1 MTDKKESIRVLLID
15 DHTVVRKG
23 IRALLEQEED
33 IEVVGEAEDGLKG
46 VEATLEHEPDVVVLD
61 MALPLLSG
69 VEAARKIK
77 DKLPDTRILILSMY
91 DDEEY
96 IVDSF
101 KVGVSGYILKDVVV
115 SDLVAAVRSVYR
127 GSTFLSPSVS
137 EKLRRQFQSG
147 TQRSPKHGAAKLT
160 ARERQ
165 ILKLI
170 ADGYTSRQISEILKI
185 SFKTVQTHRAHIM
198 EKLGVHSTAE
208 LTRYAVAKGLV

>member
-1 MTDKKESIRVLLID
+1 MAEKIRVVLID

-23 IRALLEQEED
+23 IRVLLEQEPD
-33 IEVVGEAEDGLKG
+33 IEVVAEAEDGLKG
-46 VEATLEHEPDVVVLD
+46 VDVCVEYEPDVVVLD

-69 VEAARKIK
+69 VEAARKIREK
-77 DKLPDTRILILSMY
+77 VPEAKILILSMY

-96 IVDSF
+96 ILDSF

-115 SDLVAAVRSVYR
+115 SDLVSAVQSVYR

-137 EKLRRQFQSG
+137 EKLRRQLQEGQPRGGSKQG
-147 TQRSPKHGAAKLT
+147 PAKLT
-160 ARERQ
+160 SRERQ

-170 ADGYTSRQISEILKI
+170 AEGYTSKQISEILKI

-208 LTRYAVAKGLV
+208 LTRYAVTKGLL

>member
-1 MTDKKESIRVLLID
+1 MSEKIRVLLVD

-23 IRALLEQEED
+23 IRALLEQEDD
-33 IEVVGEAEDGLKG
+33 IEVVAEAEDGLKG
-46 VEATLEHEPDVVVLD
+46 VEASMEHKPDVVVLD

-69 VEAARKIK
+69 VEVARKIRE
-77 DKLPDTRILILSMY
+77 KLPDTRILILSMY

-96 IVDSF
+96 ILDSF

-115 SDLVAAVRSVYR
+115 SELVAAVRSVHR
-127 GSTFLSPSVS
+127 GATFLSPTVS
-137 EKLRRQFQSG
+137 EKLRRQLQEGSG
-147 TQRSPKHGAAKLT
+147 RASRHGPAKLT

-170 ADGYTSRQISEILKI
+170 AEGYTSRQISEILKI

-208 LTRYAVAKGLV
+208 LTRYAVTKGIV

>member
-1 MTDKKESIRVLLID
+1 MAEKIRVLLID

-23 IRALLEQEED
+23 IRALLEQEKD

-46 VEATLEHEPDVVVLD
+46 VQACIEYAPDVVILD

-69 VEAARKIK
+69 VEVARKIRE
-77 DKLPDTRILILSMY
+77 KLPETRILILSMY

-96 IVDSF
+96 IMDSF

-115 SDLVAAVRSVYR
+115 SDLVAALRSVYR

-137 EKLRRQFQSG
+137 EKLRRQLQEG
-147 TQRSPKHGAAKLT
+147 PPRSSRYGPAKLT

-208 LTRYAVAKGLV
+208 LTRYAVTKGIV

>member
-1 MTDKKESIRVLLID
+1 MAEKIRVVLID

-23 IRALLEQEED
+23 IRVLLEQEPD
-33 IEVVGEAEDGLKG
+33 IEVVAEAEDGMKG
-46 VEATLEHEPDVVVLD
+46 VDVCVEYEPDVVVLD

-69 VEAARKIK
+69 VEAARKIREK
-77 DKLPDTRILILSMY
+77 VPAARILILSMY

-96 IVDSF
+96 ILDSF

-115 SDLVAAVRSVYR
+115 SDLVSAVQSVYR

-137 EKLRRQFQSG
+137 EKLRRQLQEGQTRGGSKQG
-147 TQRSPKHGAAKLT
+147 PAKLT
-160 ARERQ
+160 SRERQ

-170 ADGYTSRQISEILKI
+170 AEGYTSKQISEILKI

-208 LTRYAVAKGLV
+208 LTRYAVTKGLL

>member
-1 MTDKKESIRVLLID
+1 MAEKIRVLLID

-23 IRALLEQEED
+23 IRALLEQEKD

-46 VEATLEHEPDVVVLD
+46 VQACIEYAPDVVILD

-69 VEAARKIK
+69 VEVARKIRE
-77 DKLPDTRILILSMY
+77 KLPETRILILSMY

-96 IVDSF
+96 IMDSF

-115 SDLVAAVRSVYR
+115 SDLVAAVRSAYR

-137 EKLRRQFQSG
+137 EKLRRQLQEG
-147 TQRSPKHGAAKLT
+147 PPRSSRYGPAKLT

-208 LTRYAVAKGLV
+208 LTRYAVTKGIV

>member
-1 MTDKKESIRVLLID
+1 MAEKIRVLLVD

-23 IRALLEQEED
+23 IRALLEQEKD

-46 VEATLEHEPDVVVLD
+46 VQACIEYAPDVVILD

-69 VEAARKIK
+69 VEVARKIRE
-77 DKLPDTRILILSMY
+77 KLPETRILILSMY

-96 IVDSF
+96 IMDSF
-101 KVGVSGYILKDVVV
+101 KVGISGYILKDVVV
-115 SDLVAAVRSVYR
+115 SDLVAALRSVYR

-137 EKLRRQFQSG
+137 EKLRRQLQKG
-147 TQRSPKHGAAKLT
+147 PPRSSRYGPAKLT

-208 LTRYAVAKGLV
+208 LTRYAVTKGIV

>member
-1 MTDKKESIRVLLID
+1 MSDTIKVLLID

-23 IRALLEQEED
+23 IRALLDREED
-33 IEVVGEAEDGLKG
+33 IEVIGEASDGLKG
-46 VEATLEHEPDVVVLD
+46 VETCIELEPDVVVLD
-61 MALPLLSG
+61 MQLPLLSG
-69 VEAARKIK
+69 VEAARKIREK
-77 DKLPDTRILILSMY
+77 VTKTKILILSMF

-96 IVDSF
+96 IIDSF

-115 SDLVAAVRSVYR
+115 SDLIGAVRSVYG

-137 EKLRRQFQSG
+137 EKLRRQLQGSEL
-147 TQRSPKHGAAKLT
+147 RSSRHGPDKLT

-170 ADGYTSRQISEILKI
+170 AEGYTSRQISEILKI

-198 EKLGVHSTAE
+198 EKLNVHSTAE

>member
-1 MTDKKESIRVLLID
+1 MADKKIRVLLVD

-23 IRALLEQEED
+23 IRALLEQEKDME
-33 IEVVGEAEDGLKG
+33 IVGEAEDGLKG
-46 VEATLEHEPDVVVLD
+46 VEACLEFEPDVVVLD

-69 VEAARKIK
+69 VEAARKIREK
-77 DKLPDTRILILSMY
+77 KPEVRILILSMY

-115 SDLVAAVRSVYR
+115 SDLVSAVRSVYR

-137 EKLRRQFQSG
+137 EKLRRQLQNGKGRAS
-147 TQRSPKHGAAKLT
+147 RHGVEKLT

-170 ADGYTSRQISEILKI
+170 VEGYTSRQISEILKI
-185 SFKTVQTHRAHIM
+185 SFKTVQTHRAHLM
-198 EKLGVHSTAE
+198 EKLDVHSTAE
-208 LTRYAVAKGLV
+208 LTRFALKKGLV

>member
-1 MTDKKESIRVLLID
+1 MAEKIRVILVD

-23 IRALLEQEED
+23 IRALLEQEND
-33 IEVVGEAEDGLKG
+33 IEVVAEAEDGLKG
-46 VEATLEHEPDVVVLD
+46 VEACIEHEPDVVVLD

-77 DKLPDTRILILSMY
+77 EKVPDARILILSMY

-96 IVDSF
+96 IIDSF
-101 KVGVSGYILKDVVV
+101 KVGVAGYILKDVVV
-115 SDLVAAVRSVYR
+115 SDLVSAVRSVHR

-137 EKLRRQFQSG
+137 EKLRRQFQDG
-147 TQRSPKHGAAKLT
+147 QHRQPRQGPAKLT

-170 ADGYTSRQISEILKI
+170 ADGYTSRQISDILKI

-198 EKLGVHSTAE
+198 EKLGAHSTAE
-208 LTRYAVAKGLV
+208 LTRYAITKGII

>member
-1 MTDKKESIRVLLID
+1 MPDKEMIRVLLID

-33 IEVVGEAEDGLKG
+33 IEVVAEAEDGLKG
-46 VEATLEHEPDVVVLD
+46 VEVCMEHEPDVVVLD

-77 DKLPDTRILILSMY
+77 EKLSDTRILILSMY

-96 IVDSF
+96 ILDSF

-127 GSTFLSPSVS
+127 GSTFLSPTVS
-137 EKLRRQFQSG
+137 EKLRRQLQNGQS
-147 TQRSPKHGAAKLT
+147 RSGRHGPAKLT

-170 ADGYTSRQISEILKI
+170 AEGYTSRQISEILKI

-208 LTRYAVAKGLV
+208 LTRYAVTKGIV

>member
-1 MTDKKESIRVLLID
+1 MARNIRVLLVD

-23 IRALLEQEED
+23 IRALLEQEQD

-46 VEATLEHEPDVVVLD
+46 VQACIEHAPDVVILD

-69 VEAARKIK
+69 VEAARKIRE
-77 DKLPDTRILILSMY
+77 KLPETHILILSMY

-127 GSTFLSPSVS
+127 GATFLSPSVS
-137 EKLRRQFQSG
+137 EKLRRKLQESP
-147 TQRSPKHGAAKLT
+147 TRSSRHGPAKLT

-208 LTRYAVAKGLV
+208 LTRYAVTKGII

>member
-1 MTDKKESIRVLLID
+1 MAEKDKIRILLVD

-23 IRALLEQEED
+23 IRALLEQEPDME
-33 IEVVGEAEDGLKG
+33 IVGEAADGLRG
-46 VEATLEHEPDVVVLD
+46 VQACLDNEPDVVILD

-69 VEAARKIK
+69 VEVSRKILEK
-77 DKLPDTRILILSMY
+77 HPETRILILSMY

-96 IVDSF
+96 IMDSF

-127 GSTFLSPSVS
+127 GSTFLSPTVS
-137 EKLRRQFQSG
+137 EKLRRQLQTGSA
-147 TQRSPKHGAAKLT
+147 RSARHGPAKLT

-208 LTRYAVAKGLV
+208 LTRYAITKGIV

>member
-1 MTDKKESIRVLLID
+1 MTDKIRVVLVD

-23 IRALLEQEED
+23 IRVLLEQESD
-33 IEVVGEAEDGLKG
+33 IEIVAEAEDGLKG
-46 VEATLEHEPDVVVLD
+46 VDVCIQEEPDVVVLD

-77 DKLPDTRILILSMY
+77 EKIPETKILILSMY

-96 IVDSF
+96 ILDSF

-115 SDLVAAVRSVYR
+115 SDLVSAVHSVYR

-137 EKLRRQFQSG
+137 EKLRRQLQEGQSRG
-147 TQRSPKHGAAKLT
+147 GSRQGPAKLT
-160 ARERQ
+160 SRERQ

-170 ADGYTSRQISEILKI
+170 AEGYTSKQISEILKI

-208 LTRYAVAKGLV
+208 LTRYAVTKGLL

>member
-1 MTDKKESIRVLLID
+1 MVEKEKIRVLLVD

-23 IRALLEQEED
+23 IRALLEQEPD
-33 IEVVGEAEDGLKG
+33 IEVVGEAEDGLRG
-46 VEATLEHEPDVVVLD
+46 VQACVEHEPDVAILD

-69 VEAARKIK
+69 VEAARKIRE
-77 DKLPDTRILILSMY
+77 KLPNTRILILSMY

-96 IVDSF
+96 IMDSF

-115 SDLVAAVRSVYR
+115 SDLVAAVRSIYR

-137 EKLRRQFQSG
+137 EKLRRQLQTGQAGSS
-147 TQRSPKHGAAKLT
+147 RHGPSKLT

-170 ADGYTSRQISEILKI
+170 ADGHTSRQISEILKI

-208 LTRYAVAKGLV
+208 LTRYAVTKGIV

>member
-1 MTDKKESIRVLLID
+1 MIDKIRVLLVD

-23 IRALLEQEED
+23 IRALLEQEKD
-33 IEVVGEAEDGLKG
+33 IEVVAEAEDGLKG
-46 VEATLEHEPDVVVLD
+46 VETCLEYEPDVVVLD

-69 VEAARKIK
+69 VEAARKIRE
-77 DKLPDTRILILSMY
+77 KLPDTRILILSMY

-115 SDLVAAVRSVYR
+115 SELVSAVRSVFR

-137 EKLRRQFQSG
+137 EKLRRQLQNG
-147 TQRSPKHGAAKLT
+147 KGRSSRHGPEKLT

-170 ADGYTSRQISEILKI
+170 VEGYTSRQISEILKI
-185 SFKTVQTHRAHIM
+185 SFKTVQTHRAHLM
-198 EKLGVHSTAE
+198 EKLDVHSTAE
-208 LTRYAVAKGLV
+208 LTRYALKKGLV

>member
-1 MTDKKESIRVLLID
+1 MADKIKVLLVD

-23 IRALLEQEED
+23 IRALLEQEKD
-33 IEVVGEAEDGLKG
+33 IEVVAEADDGLKG
-46 VEATLEHEPDVVVLD
+46 VEACIEYLPDVVVLD

-69 VEAARKIK
+69 VEAARKIREK
-77 DKLPDTRILILSMY
+77 VPDAKILILSMY

-115 SDLVAAVRSVYR
+115 SDLVSAVRSVHR

-137 EKLRRQFQSG
+137 EKLRRQLQDGIS
-147 TQRSPKHGAAKLT
+147 RSSRQGAARLT

-170 ADGYTSRQISEILKI
+170 AEGYTSRQISDILKI

-198 EKLGVHSTAE
+198 EKLNVHSTAE
-208 LTRYAVAKGLV
+208 LTRYAVTKGIV

>member
-1 MTDKKESIRVLLID
+1 MAEKIRVLLID

-23 IRALLEQEED
+23 IRALLEQEKD

-46 VEATLEHEPDVVVLD
+46 VQACIEYAPDVVILD

-69 VEAARKIK
+69 VEVARKIRE
-77 DKLPDTRILILSMY
+77 KLPETRILILSMY

-96 IVDSF
+96 IMDSF

-115 SDLVAAVRSVYR
+115 SDLVAALRSVYR

-137 EKLRRQFQSG
+137 EKLRRQLQEG
-147 TQRSPKHGAAKLT
+147 PPRSSRYGPAKLT

-208 LTRYAVAKGLV
+208 LTRYAVAKGIV

>member
-1 MTDKKESIRVLLID
+1 MADKKIRVLLVD

-23 IRALLEQEED
+23 IRALLEQEKD

-46 VEATLEHEPDVVVLD
+46 VETCLDIEPDVVVLD
-61 MALPLLSG
+61 MAMPLLSG

-77 DKLPDTRILILSMY
+77 EKQPEVRILILSMY

-115 SDLVAAVRSVYR
+115 SDLVSAVRSVYR

-137 EKLRRQFQSG
+137 EKLRRQLQNG
-147 TQRSPKHGAAKLT
+147 KGRSSRHGVEKLT

-170 ADGYTSRQISEILKI
+170 VEGYTSRQISEILKI
-185 SFKTVQTHRAHIM
+185 SFKTVQTHRAHLM
-198 EKLGVHSTAE
+198 EKLDVHSTAE
-208 LTRYAVAKGLV
+208 LTRFALKKGLV

>member
-1 MTDKKESIRVLLID
+1 MADKIRVVLID

-23 IRALLEQEED
+23 IRVLLEQEPD
-33 IEVVGEAEDGLKG
+33 IEVVAEAEDGLKG
-46 VEATLEHEPDVVVLD
+46 VDVCVEYEPDVVVLD

-69 VEAARKIK
+69 VEAARKIREK
-77 DKLPDTRILILSMY
+77 VPAARILILSMY

-96 IVDSF
+96 ILDSF

-115 SDLVAAVRSVYR
+115 SDLVSAVQSVYR

-137 EKLRRQFQSG
+137 EKLRRQLQEGQTRGGSRQG
-147 TQRSPKHGAAKLT
+147 PARLT
-160 ARERQ
+160 SRERQ

-170 ADGYTSRQISEILKI
+170 AEGYTSKQISEILKI

-208 LTRYAVAKGLV
+208 LTRYAVTKGLL

>member
-1 MTDKKESIRVLLID
+1 MAEKIRVVLVD

-23 IRALLEQEED
+23 IRALLEQEKD

-46 VEATLEHEPDVVVLD
+46 VQACIEYAPDVVILD

-69 VEAARKIK
+69 VEVARKIRE
-77 DKLPDTRILILSMY
+77 KLPKTRILILSMY

-96 IVDSF
+96 IMDSF

-115 SDLVAAVRSVYR
+115 SDLVAALRSVYR

-137 EKLRRQFQSG
+137 EKLRRQLQEG
-147 TQRSPKHGAAKLT
+147 PPRSSRYGPAKLT

-208 LTRYAVAKGLV
+208 LTRYAVTKGIV

>member
-1 MTDKKESIRVLLID
+1 MTDKIRVVLVD

-23 IRALLEQEED
+23 IRVLLEQESD
-33 IEVVGEAEDGLKG
+33 IEIVAEAEDGLKG
-46 VEATLEHEPDVVVLD
+46 VDVCIQEEPDVVVLD

-77 DKLPDTRILILSMY
+77 EKVPETKILILSMY

-96 IVDSF
+96 ILDSF

-115 SDLVAAVRSVYR
+115 SDLVSAVHSVYR

-137 EKLRRQFQSG
+137 EKLRRQLQEGQSRG
-147 TQRSPKHGAAKLT
+147 GSRQGPAKLT
-160 ARERQ
+160 SRERQ

-170 ADGYTSRQISEILKI
+170 AEGYTSKQISEILKI

-208 LTRYAVAKGLV
+208 LTRYAVTKGLL

>member
-1 MTDKKESIRVLLID
+1 MAEKIRVLLVD

-23 IRALLEQEED
+23 IRALLEQEKD

-46 VEATLEHEPDVVVLD
+46 VQACIEYAPDVVILD

-69 VEAARKIK
+69 VEVARKIRE
-77 DKLPDTRILILSMY
+77 KLPETRILILSMY

-96 IVDSF
+96 IMDSF

-115 SDLVAAVRSVYR
+115 SDLVAALRSVYR

-137 EKLRRQFQSG
+137 EKLRRQLQEG
-147 TQRSPKHGAAKLT
+147 PPRSSRYGPAKLT

-208 LTRYAVAKGLV
+208 LTRYAVTKGIV

>member
-1 MTDKKESIRVLLID
+1 MTDKIRVLLVD

-23 IRALLEQEED
+23 IRALLEHEQD

-46 VEATLEHEPDVVVLD
+46 VQACIDHAPDVVILD

-69 VEAARKIK
+69 VEAARKIRE
-77 DKLPDTRILILSMY
+77 KLPETRILILSMY

-96 IVDSF
+96 IIDSF
-101 KVGVSGYILKDVVV
+101 KIGVSGYILKDVVV

-137 EKLRRQFQSG
+137 EKLRRQLQESP
-147 TQRSPKHGAAKLT
+147 TRSARHGPAKLT

-208 LTRYAVAKGLV
+208 LTRYAVTKGIV

>member
-1 MTDKKESIRVLLID
+1 MAEKIRVVLID

-23 IRALLEQEED
+23 IRVLLEQEPD
-33 IEVVGEAEDGLKG
+33 IEVVAEAEDGLKG
-46 VEATLEHEPDVVVLD
+46 VDVCVEYEPDVVVLD

-69 VEAARKIK
+69 VEAARKIREK
-77 DKLPDTRILILSMY
+77 VPGARILILSMY

-96 IVDSF
+96 ILDSF

-115 SDLVAAVRSVYR
+115 SDLVSAVQSVYR

-137 EKLRRQFQSG
+137 EKLRRQLQEGQTRGGSKQG
-147 TQRSPKHGAAKLT
+147 PAKLT
-160 ARERQ
+160 SRERQ

-170 ADGYTSRQISEILKI
+170 AEGYTSKQISEILKI

-208 LTRYAVAKGLV
+208 LTRYAVTKGLL

>member
-147 TQRSPKHGAAKLT
+147 TQRSPKRGAAKLT
-160 ARERQ
+160 AGERQ
-165 ILKLI
+165 ILRLI
-170 ADGYTSRQISEILKI
+170 AAGYTSGQISGILKI
-185 SFKTVQTHRAHIM
+185 SFKTVQTHRARIM

>member
-1 MTDKKESIRVLLID
+1 MAENIRVILID

-23 IRALLEQEED
+23 IRALLEQEQD

-46 VEATLEHEPDVVVLD
+46 VQVCIDHAPDVVILD

-69 VEAARKIK
+69 VEVARKIRE
-77 DKLPDTRILILSMY
+77 KLPETRILILSMY

-96 IVDSF
+96 IIDSF

-137 EKLRRQFQSG
+137 EKLRRQLQESP
-147 TQRSPKHGAAKLT
+147 TRSSRHGPAKLT

-170 ADGYTSRQISEILKI
+170 ADGYTSRQIAEILKI

-208 LTRYAVAKGLV
+208 LTRYAVTKGIV

>member
-1 MTDKKESIRVLLID
+1 MAENIRVILVD

-23 IRALLEQEED
+23 IRALLEQEQD

-46 VEATLEHEPDVVVLD
+46 VQACIDHAPDVVILD

-69 VEAARKIK
+69 VEVARKIRE
-77 DKLPDTRILILSMY
+77 KLPETRILILSMY

-96 IVDSF
+96 IIDSF

-115 SDLVAAVRSVYR
+115 SDLVAAVRSVYH

-137 EKLRRQFQSG
+137 EKLRRQLQESP
-147 TQRSPKHGAAKLT
+147 TRSSRHGPAKLT

-198 EKLGVHSTAE
+198 EKLGIHSTAE
-208 LTRYAVAKGLV
+208 LTRYAVTKGIV

>member
-1 MTDKKESIRVLLID
+1 MAEKIRVLLVD

-23 IRALLEQEED
+23 IRALLEQEKD

-46 VEATLEHEPDVVVLD
+46 VQACIEYAPDVVILD

-69 VEAARKIK
+69 VEVARKIRE
-77 DKLPDTRILILSMY
+77 KLPETRILILSMY

-96 IVDSF
+96 IMDSF

-115 SDLVAAVRSVYR
+115 SDLVAALRSVYR

-137 EKLRRQFQSG
+137 EKLRRQLQEG
-147 TQRSPKHGAAKLT
+147 PPRSSRYGPAKLT

-208 LTRYAVAKGLV
+208 LTRYAVAKGIV